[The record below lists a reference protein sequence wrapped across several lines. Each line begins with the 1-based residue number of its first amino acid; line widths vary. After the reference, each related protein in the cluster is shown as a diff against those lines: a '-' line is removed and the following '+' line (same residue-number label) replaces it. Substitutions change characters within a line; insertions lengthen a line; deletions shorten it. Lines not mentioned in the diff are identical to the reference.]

1 MRCLV
6 TGAAGFIG
14 SHLSERLLRE
24 GFEVVGIDS
33 FLDYYPR
40 PVKEKNLEG
49 LLSSP
54 GFRFIE
60 GELQRIDLAPL
71 LGEVDYVFHQ
81 AAQAGVRASWG
92 QSFQVYTENNIR
104 ATQLLLEAC
113 IGQGIQKFV
122 FASSSSIYGDS
133 PTLPTQEETYPCPV
147 SPYGVTKLASEQ
159 LCYLY
164 WKNFGVPCI
173 SLRYFT
179 VYGPRQRPDMG
190 LHKFIRALLAE
201 QEIAL
206 YGDGHQ
212 ARDFTY
218 VADAVEANLLAMRSP
233 YQGESFNIGGS
244 HPVELWEIFR
254 LLEAIGRKT
263 PRIRRESVQKGDVRS
278 TSADISKARRLL
290 GYAPQVSLEEGLERE
305 YQWLKEEEDRD
316 AHR

>member
-14 SHLSERLLRE
+14 SHLSERLLQE
-24 GFEVVGIDS
+24 GFGVVGIDS

-40 PVKEKNLEG
+40 PMKERNLRG
-49 LLSSP
+49 LLSAS
-54 GFRFIE
+54 GFRFVE
-60 GELQRIDLAPL
+60 GELQRIALGPL
-71 LGEVDYVFHQ
+71 VAEVDYVFHQ

-92 QSFQVYTENNIR
+92 QSFQIYVENNIW

-113 IGQGIQKFV
+113 VGQGIQKFV

-133 PTLPTQEETYPCPV
+133 PEMPTREETYPRPV

-159 LCYLY
+159 LCHLY
-164 WKNFGVPCI
+164 WKNFGVPCL

-190 LHKFIRALLAE
+190 LHKFIRSLLTD

-212 ARDFTY
+212 SRDFTY
-218 VADAVEANLLAMRSP
+218 ISDAVEANLLAMRSP

-244 HPVELWEIFR
+244 YPVDLWEVFR
-254 LLEAIGRKT
+254 LLEAISGRK
-263 PRIRRESVQKGDVRS
+263 PRIRQEETQKGDVRS
-278 TSADISKARRLL
+278 TAADISKARKFL
-290 GYAPQVSLEEGLERE
+290 GYAPKVGLEEGLQRE
-305 YQWLKEEEDRD
+305 YQWLKGLI
-316 AHR
+316 

>member
-14 SHLSERLLRE
+14 SHLSDRLLQE

-40 PVKEKNLEG
+40 PMKERNLRG
-49 LLSSP
+49 LFSSP

-60 GELQRIDLAPL
+60 GELQRTALEPL
-71 LGEVDYVFHQ
+71 VAEVDYVFHQ

-92 QSFQVYTENNIR
+92 QSFHVYVENNVW
-104 ATQLLLEAC
+104 ATQMLLEAC
-113 IGQGIQKFV
+113 VGKGIQKFI

-133 PTLPTQEETYPCPV
+133 PEMPIREETYPRPV

-164 WKNFGVPCI
+164 WKNFGVPCL

-190 LHKFIRALLAE
+190 FHKFIRALLADR
-201 QEIAL
+201 EITL

-218 VADAVEANLLAMRSP
+218 ISDAVEANLLAMRSP
-233 YQGESFNIGGS
+233 YRGESFNIGGS
-244 HPVELWEIFR
+244 HPVELWEVFR
-254 LLEAIGRKT
+254 LLEAISGRR
-263 PRIRRESVQKGDVRS
+263 PRIQREEAQKGDVRS
-278 TSADISKARRLL
+278 TAANISKARKFL
-290 GYAPQVSLEEGLERE
+290 GYAPGVGLEEGVQRE
-305 YQWLKEEEDRD
+305 YQWLKELV
-316 AHR
+316 

>member
-14 SHLSERLLRE
+14 SHLSERLLHE

-40 PVKEKNLEG
+40 PMKESNLQR
-49 LLSSP
+49 LRSSP
-54 GFRFIE
+54 DFRFIE
-60 GELQRIDLAPL
+60 GELQRTELKPL
-71 LGEVDYVFHQ
+71 VSEIDYVFHQ

-92 QSFQVYTENNIR
+92 QSFQVYVENNIW

-113 IGQGIQKFV
+113 VGQGVQKFV

-133 PTLPTQEETYPCPV
+133 PEMPTREETYPRPV

-164 WKNFGVPCI
+164 WKNFGVPCL

-179 VYGPRQRPDMG
+179 IYGPRQRPDMG
-190 LHKFIRALLAE
+190 LHKFIRALLADR
-201 QEIAL
+201 EIAL

-212 ARDFTY
+212 SRDFTY
-218 VADAVEANLLAMRSP
+218 VSDAVEANLLAMRSP

-244 HPVELWEIFR
+244 HPVELWEVFR
-254 LLEAIGRKT
+254 LLEAINGGKL
-263 PRIRRESVQKGDVRS
+263 RIQREEAQKGDVRS
-278 TSADISKARRLL
+278 TSADISKARKFL
-290 GYAPQVSLEEGLERE
+290 GYAPRVGLEEGLERE
-305 YQWLKEEEDRD
+305 YQWLKGLI
-316 AHR
+316 